1 MDCQSDLVVNNFD
14 LNHFVNRHKE
24 GVLVF
29 VFSPTI
35 YFVAIFVFNNF
46 VSYHHIHFIHYH
58 NSFDKHLTKRF
69 ILDPRIMEE
78 LFVFCL
84 NYYLELFC
92 YIDSVRSFIFVSF

>member
-1 MDCQSDLVVNNFD
+1 MDYQSDLVVNNFN
-14 LNHFVNRHKE
+14 LNHFINPHKE

-29 VFSPTI
+29 VFSPIINIVT
-35 YFVAIFVFNNF
+35 YFVVNNF

-58 NSFDKHLTKRF
+58 NSFDMHSTNHF
-69 ILDPRIMEE
+69 ILVPRIMEE

-92 YIDSVRSFIFVSF
+92 YIDSVRSLKFVNF